1 MSVLGNTL
9 SRSAACALLAATP
22 LLVPRPAVAEPPEL
36 WPEEQRAFLQDGP
49 GLLLPKQ
56 ERERLAGLSTEARQ
70 QAVEAFLANDPI
82 PETPENELAIGI
94 AKRRRL
100 ARAAFPTWLDDRT
113 RLLFL
118 RGEPASR
125 ELIDCGQTFVPLE
138 LWGYS
143 EGESIRHLILYQR
156 HPGQPYRLWL
166 PLEAK
171 GALYQ
176 DDMKNI
182 LRQIQQAGRRYR
194 GRRFDVRTC
203 ARTPAIDAATGVI
216 SLDERLDDRPTDQ
229 QILAYLAPPTD
240 LARWARVAA
249 ATPLPEP
256 PAELPLADLQVFY
269 PQRVQQRIVTRFLAT
284 IPAGTELGT
293 VVEDER
299 AQVRL
304 ALDGVVE
311 QDGELFDRFRV
322 RYKLSPPQPGKALAL
337 AFDRSLRPGREFL
350 LRFRLVDETSGAE
363 IYGSRGFQV
372 PERPQE
378 VTIPGVGDW
387 LTVEKGEEEKLE
399 PVRGEDGL
407 LLAPPDADVIFGVW
421 RADALVVGPR
431 IVRVVFSVDGE
442 PQLTKGER
450 PFSAEL
456 RLARFPKEQTV
467 RAEGFD
473 AAGNLVAAD
482 EVLLNEPRGTFAV
495 HIVEPR
501 ETVAEGPTLARAEV
515 TVPDERRVESVE
527 FRINEES
534 LGTLAQPPWEME
546 VEVPPGGET
555 AYLTVVARLDN
566 GQTEEEVR
574 FLNSPELLEKLDVRL
589 VELLATVTDRSGR
602 LVTDLQR
609 EDFEVLED
617 QRRQQINRFAHV
629 DDVALC
635 IGVAIDTS
643 SSMEG
648 SLGEAKKAAA
658 GFLRNIVGPT
668 DRAFAVAFARRPV
681 LLVPPTDDVAAVEH
695 SLDDLQAVGW
705 TALHDSIVS
714 SLYYFRAFKGQRA
727 LVILSDGDDSAS
739 YYSFE
744 DALEYARRSGVVIYT
759 VGLNIGGL
767 KLGIRDKL
775 SDLARETGGR
785 SFFIGHAAELDTV
798 YHEIEQELRSQ
809 YLVTYASDNPAAD
822 GSFRTVDVVVKGG
835 KLKARAIRGYFP

>member
-1 MSVLGNTL
+1 
-9 SRSAACALLAATP
+9 
-22 LLVPRPAVAEPPEL
+22 
-36 WPEEQRAFLQDGP
+36 
-49 GLLLPKQ
+49 
-56 ERERLAGLSTEARQ
+56 LAGLSTEARQ
-70 QAVEAFLANDPI
+70 RAVEAFLADDPV
-82 PETPENELAIGI
+82 PDTPENELAIGI

-100 ARAAFPTWLDDRT
+100 ARAAFSTWLDDRT

-118 RGEPASR
+118 HGEPVSR

-138 LWGYS
+138 LWGYP
-143 EGESIRHLILYQR
+143 EGESVRQLVLYQR
-156 HPGQPYRLWL
+156 HPDQPYRVWL
-166 PLEAK
+166 PLDAK
-171 GALYQ
+171 AALYQ
-176 DDMKNI
+176 EDMQNI
-182 LRQIQQAGRRYR
+182 LQQIRAAGRRYR
-194 GRRFDVRTC
+194 GRRFDIRTC
-203 ARTPAIDAATGVI
+203 ARTPAVDVATGVV
-216 SLDERLDDRPTDQ
+216 SLFQRLEDRPTDQ
-229 QILAYLAPPTD
+229 QILAYLAPPED
-240 LARWARVAA
+240 LAGWAKEAA

-256 PAELPLADLQVFY
+256 RTEELPLADLQVFY
-269 PQRVQQRIVTRFLAT
+269 PERLQQRIVTRFLAT

-299 AQVRL
+299 EQVRL
-304 ALDGVVE
+304 SIDGVIE
-311 QDGELFDRFRV
+311 QDGELFDQFRV
-322 RYKLSPPQPGKALAL
+322 RYKLSAPQPGQVLAL
-337 AFDRSLRPGREFL
+337 AFDRSLRPDREFL
-350 LRFRLVDETSGAE
+350 LRFRLVDEVGGAE
-363 IYGSRGFQV
+363 VYVSRGFQV

-378 VTIPGVGDW
+378 VTIPGLGEW
-387 LTVEKGEEEKLE
+387 LTVERGEEEKLE
-399 PVRGEDGL
+399 PIQSEDGL

-431 IVRVVFSVDGE
+431 IVRVTFSVDGE

-450 PFSAEL
+450 PFSAEV
-456 RLARFPKEQTV
+456 RLARFPKEQIV

-473 AAGNLVAAD
+473 AAGKLVAAD

-501 ETVAEGPTLARAEV
+501 GAVKEGKTLARAEV

-527 FRINEES
+527 FQLNEES
-534 LGTLAQPPWEME
+534 LGVLMQPPWEME
-546 VEVPPGGET
+546 IEVPPGGET
-555 AYLTVVARLDN
+555 TYLTVVARLDN
-566 GQTEEEVR
+566 GETEEEVR

-589 VELLATVTDRSGR
+589 VELLATVTDRSGH
-602 LVTDLQR
+602 LVTDLEK
-609 EDFEVLED
+609 EDFEVRED
-617 QRRQQINRFAHV
+617 QRPQEISRFAHV

-681 LLVPPTDDVAAVEH
+681 LLVPPTDDVAAVEN

-798 YHEIEQELRSQ
+798 YQEIERELRSQ
-809 YLVTYASDNPAAD
+809 YLVTYASDNPSDD
-822 GSFRTVDVVVKGG
+822 GSFRTVDVLVKGG